1 MSFAAEIRDKATT
14 LWHIQRV
21 KGLVRD
27 HAQIGPHALIT
38 VTEFHCTDPACPG
51 LATRITVFGI
61 DLMRREVILHRPVAQ
76 ITAHELRNVT
86 ATRPRR

>member
-27 HAQIGPHALIT
+27 HAQIGPHALVT

-51 LATRITVFGI
+51 LATRITIFGI
-61 DLMRREVILHRPVAQ
+61 DLLRREVVLHRPVAE
-76 ITAHELRNVT
+76 ITAGDLRGVT
-86 ATRPRR
+86 PKAPRA